1 MAKTSGS
8 MNAGVKIII
17 LVAVSFIFGSVV
29 NFFLIKNRVFSS
41 LEGTLVLGA
50 LIQAPLLIIIF
61 LVIKRLA
68 LSPVRDIRELLVR
81 VAEGDLTVKGVAKTE
96 DDIGQTFHSV
106 NNLIES
112 LEKIVNQNREGAGQ
126 VSVAAAQIADAN
138 HNFSQRITEQAASV
152 EETSAAM
159 EEMSAAIKATAENVK
174 EANKLSQNTSVM
186 AEAGI
191 HAMNE
196 TMKAMSAITASSSK
210 IASISKIIEEIAFQ
224 TNLLALNAAVEAA
237 RAGEHG
243 KGFGVV
249 AAEIRSLAQKT
260 GQFAKEM
267 TMFIRDSVEKTGTGM
282 RIALEL
288 NAKLA
293 TIGMGIKQ
301 AANLMDEVAAA
312 AQEQATGINQ
322 VNAAITQVDQVT
334 QQNAALVE
342 EMSASSEEL
351 AAQSKELTSLMT
363 FFKLDEYSGSYNG
376 G

>member
-1 MAKTSGS
+1 MMAKTSGS

-17 LVAVSFIFGSVV
+17 LVAASFIFGNVV

-41 LEGTLVLGA
+41 LEWALVLGA
-50 LIQAPLLIIIF
+50 LIQTPLLIIIF

-96 DDIGQTFHSV
+96 DDIGQTVHSV
-106 NNLIES
+106 NYLIES

-126 VSVAAAQIADAN
+126 VSVAAGQIADAN

-159 EEMSAAIKATAENVK
+159 EEMSASIKATAENVK
-174 EANKLSQNTSVM
+174 EANKLAQNTSLM
-186 AEAGI
+186 AAAGI
-191 HAMNE
+191 HSMSE
-196 TMKAMSAITASSSK
+196 TMKAMSAITSSSSK

-288 NAKLA
+288 NAKLG
-293 TIGMGIKQ
+293 TIGLGIKE

-351 AAQSKELTSLMT
+351 AAQAKELTNLMT
-363 FFKLDEYSGSYNG
+363 FFKLDEYSGR
-376 G
+376 